1 MCGIVGYVGKGNSA
15 GDIIH
20 GGLKSLEYRGYDSCG
35 IALANKG
42 WDQLR
47 LFKTIGPPSDLE
59 IIKYSSSC
67 GIGHTRWA
75 THGEVNTE
83 NTHPHHCQDNEVYL
97 VHNGVV
103 ENSDEIK
110 EILSRD
116 NYKFYGDTDSEVLAN
131 LISFYH
137 KTTKNPLDSIKSAL
151 AQVEGTFGLAI
162 LFRTELGE
170 VLYGAR
176 RSSPLVLG
184 VNDGEYFLAS
194 DTSAIPPH
202 VDKIIYLED
211 DQITKITREEFKVY
225 NIDTEKEVCNFNLS
239 KRIKPRKQKAK
250 LGEYST
256 FLEKEIFEQADCIRD
271 STRGRFSK
279 DYSSVVFGGIDTN
292 KEIKRV
298 VFLGCGTA
306 YHAGLLGKYYMENI
320 AGIPASVEIS
330 SEYRYKNN
338 PTEDGTLV
346 VAISQSGET
355 IDTLFAVREAQDK
368 GVDTIA
374 ITNTVMSSIAR
385 QVEEGIYQRVGQE
398 VSVASTKAFTSQVT
412 LILMLAVLLGRKNKL
427 SAIES
432 KEYIKQ
438 IRYLPKLVGDTL
450 ELCKESIK
458 KTAVASSLT
467 PSCTFLGRQYMYP
480 IAIEG
485 ALKLKELCYI
495 STHGY
500 PTGELKHG
508 PIAHMCPMYFFIA
521 PEQGLRDKNITA
533 MKEIKSRKGRII
545 LVKQRGQKIPEDCYD
560 YLIEIPKAKDY
571 ILPILAA
578 VPIQLFALYL
588 AEIKGYNVDK
598 PRHLAKSVT
607 VE

>member
-1 MCGIVGYVGKGNSA
+1 M
-15 GDIIH
+15 
-20 GGLKSLEYRGYDSCG
+20 
-35 IALANKG
+35 
-42 WDQLR
+42 
-47 LFKTIGPPSDLE
+47 
-59 IIKYSSSC
+59 
-67 GIGHTRWA
+67 
-75 THGEVNTE
+75 
-83 NTHPHHCQDNEVYL
+83 
-97 VHNGVV
+97 
-103 ENSDEIK
+103 
-110 EILSRD
+110 
-116 NYKFYGDTDSEVLAN
+116 
-131 LISFYH
+131 
-137 KTTKNPLDSIKSAL
+137 DSIKSAL

-162 LFRTELGE
+162 LFEGESGE

-176 RSSPLVLG
+176 RSSPLVVG
-184 VNDGEYFLAS
+184 VHDDEYFLAS
-194 DTSAIPPH
+194 DTSAIPSH
-202 VDKIIYLED
+202 VNKIIYLED
-211 DQITKITREEFKVY
+211 NQITRITKKDFKVY
-225 NIDTEKEVCNFNLS
+225 DLDTADAISDFNLS
-239 KRIKPRKQKAK
+239 RRIKNRKQKAE

-256 FLEKEIFEQADCIRD
+256 FLEKEIFEQADCIRE
-271 STRGRFSK
+271 STRGRFTK
-279 DYSSVVFGGIDTN
+279 DYSSVVFGGIDTE

-298 VFLGCGTA
+298 MFLGCGTA

-338 PTEDGTLV
+338 PTEDGTLI

-368 GVDTIA
+368 GVNTIA

-427 SAIES
+427 SAIEA
-432 KEYIKQ
+432 KGYIKQ
-438 IRYLPKLVGDTL
+438 LRYLPKLVEDTL
-450 ELCKESIK
+450 QLSKNSTK
-458 KTAVASSLT
+458 KVAVATSLT

-480 IAIEG
+480 IAIEA

-495 STHGY
+495 PTHGY

-508 PIAHMCPMYFFIA
+508 PIAHMCPMYFFVA
-521 PEQGLRDKNITA
+521 PEKGMKDKNITA
-533 MKEIKSRKGRII
+533 MKEIKSRRGRVALI
-545 LVKQRGQKIPEDCYD
+545 KQRGQKIPEDCYD

-578 VPIQLFALYL
+578 IPIQLFALYL